1 MKVFSSIKNK
11 FIFFLIFL
19 NINFILTQINDN
31 FASGI
36 LEEGS
41 YDLLDVT
48 DYHNMNLVV
57 SSSKK
62 IYTGL
67 PPVEKV
73 VTNANLISVSAL
85 ITINENYLLVACL
98 EDSFL
103 GKINLSTGNF
113 VSLILYSDIDSD
125 FAVPQAICTL
135 SNIDNFI
142 FIGHSQITGVSSD
155 KKSVNNIYKI
165 TIQNKDSTDEGPS
178 ITNLDDIKNI
188 DFGELD
194 VDTSSLRQISCE
206 PLNIID
212 NPTDY
217 RLICLHEG
225 IFTSYADDVLLSIS
239 SDIYAGVINSDFTD
253 FVGNSKSFTVTSG
266 DRALGFRIYKEN
278 STYARVATGA
288 SLTEIYL
295 DADQKIQITSFST
308 SSYNLSADIDL
319 ISYSNTF
326 QFTFSAEKNSFMG
339 KKDIYRFQIN
349 QKFYKN
355 YFKVYNYQENV
366 VKKILG
372 YSSEDDNKIIFI
384 YQTGTGIK
392 YFTLDNIIDI
402 YALES
407 NSNLIEIGSYQETQY
422 DCNNLL
428 INPSLADFGYLNVE
442 HIEYITQIDAE
453 YTDYF
458 YEYYGIEFKELLMS
472 NNILNPEPSLN
483 EWKTYFLSF
492 IDHKEN
498 EYTKIYHLDSLTVV
512 IHTCEQDCF
521 SCWDGFDIC
530 TDCTSASYAGL
541 ADDPA

>member
-1 MKVFSSIKNK
+1 MQVFSSIKNI
-11 FIFFLIFL
+11 FLFFFLFL
-19 NINFILTQINDN
+19 NISLALSQINDN
-31 FASGI
+31 FASSV
-36 LEEGS
+36 LEEGN

-142 FIGHSQITGVSSD
+142 FIGHSQITGVSSV

-194 VDTSSLRQISCE
+194 VETSSLRQISCE
-206 PLNIID
+206 PLNIVD

-253 FVGNSKSFTVTSG
+253 FVGNSKSFTVTSE

-295 DADQKIQITSFST
+295 DSDQKIQITSFST

-407 NSNLIEIGSYQETQY
+407 NTNLIEIGSYQETQY

-442 HIEYITQIDAE
+442 HIEYITQIDADS
-453 YTDYF
+453 TDYF
-458 YEYYGIEFKELLMS
+458 YEYYGIEFNELLMI
-472 NNILNPEPSLN
+472 NNILTPEPSLN

-498 EYTKIYHLDSLTVV
+498 EYTKIYHLGSLT
-512 IHTCEQDCF
+512 
-521 SCWDGFDIC
+521 
-530 TDCTSASYAGL
+530 AYL
-541 ADDPA
+541 